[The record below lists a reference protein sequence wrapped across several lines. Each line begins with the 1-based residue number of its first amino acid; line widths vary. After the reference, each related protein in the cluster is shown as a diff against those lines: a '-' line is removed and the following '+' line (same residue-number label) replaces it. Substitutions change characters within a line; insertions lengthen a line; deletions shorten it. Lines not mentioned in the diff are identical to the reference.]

1 MTEIV
6 LFLLCHGACQLEEGF
21 DLILVKMGA
30 CNCVFFFR
38 VLNFN
43 LKELFGHSNGI
54 VSPPRFVLVVVDSLV

>member
-6 LFLLCHGACQLEEGF
+6 LFLLCRGACQLEEGF

-38 VLNFN
+38 VLNFS
-43 LKELFGHSNGI
+43 LKELFGH
-54 VSPPRFVLVVVDSLV
+54 